1 MQKIRLNFFSQK
13 SGHKHSCPT
22 ATVVELSQNVIG
34 DFVFPFMERINV
46 PSTFTCIST
55 YELRINLDHLT
66 KVKVT
71 LCNHELSIVIIIVI
85 IVVIIVNGLPS

>member
-1 MQKIRLNFFSQK
+1 MQRIRLNFFSQK

-22 ATVVELSQNVIG
+22 ATIVELSLNVIG

-46 PSTFTCIST
+46 KTTFTGIST

-85 IVVIIVNGLPS
+85 IVIIIVNGLPS